1 MIFANATENGTPARR
16 FEFGRDTFAYANE
29 LVWDYAA
36 GADEQTMITRRSPAP
51 RTYTHRCFVMVR
63 SARQFFQHA
72 RFAAALPALD
82 DAGYARLVR
91 AVVARNPRS
100 ASRDADRVVVPG
112 YDSLRRFSEARAAVL
127 MAHCGGMWQSYV
139 LRSHWRMVLPV
150 SGAHQERMAAQLT
163 RSLARRGAA
172 IVHLFR
178 FPQLTLN
185 HGILLFDQT
194 PTDTGLKF
202 SVYDPN
208 VPGQPTELT
217 YHAAERAFYFPR
229 NHYWAGGQASVVETY
244 CSWFY

>member
-1 MIFANATENGTPARR
+1 MVSEIPSSSPPDFR
-16 FEFGRDTFAYANE
+16 
-29 LVWDYAA
+29 AA
-36 GADEQTMITRRSPAP
+36 PFHAP
-51 RTYTHRCFVMVR
+51 EGSVAHGE
-63 SARQFFQHA
+63 SGLA
-72 RFAAALPALD
+72 RFKAE
-82 DAGYARLVR
+82 AGKQDRILV
-91 AVVARNPRS
+91 AELADGIAHDLNNVLAPLLMGIHLLKQKHVDKASQELLS
-100 ASRDADRVVVPG
+100 AME
-112 YDSLRRFSEARAAVL
+112 FS
-127 MAHCGGMWQSYV
+127 
-139 LRSHWRMVLPV
+139 
-150 SGAHQERMAAQLT
+150 
-163 RSLARRGAA
+163 ARRGAA